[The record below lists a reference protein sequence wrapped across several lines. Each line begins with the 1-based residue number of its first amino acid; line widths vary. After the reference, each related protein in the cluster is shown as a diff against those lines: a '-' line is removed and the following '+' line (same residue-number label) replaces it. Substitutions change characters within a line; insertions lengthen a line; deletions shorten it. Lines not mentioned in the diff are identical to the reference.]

1 MRLLAGADV
10 AAEEDD
16 ATAPAAGADW
26 TKVVAGPWL
35 AATLKGLRSPQG
47 LADVDPG
54 DALAGILRPYQQ
66 VGVRWLYLLTKLGLG
81 ACLADDMGLG
91 KTIQVLSLLLVLK
104 RQESTRPQ
112 PSLLVAPASLLA
124 NWAAEIERLAP
135 GLKPLIAHPSALP
148 PAELKA
154 LDAAR
159 LRDIDLVI
167 TSYGSLLRVPW
178 MLEVPWR
185 LAVLDEAQ
193 AITNPDAKQ
202 TRAVKKLKAG
212 ARLALTGTPVEN
224 RLGDLGSIFDFVNP
238 GLLGTVALKIA
249 PVVKPR
255 WKSIC
260 TDCAGAIDSLV
271 ELLQGR
277 LSNGVMERICRQGHG
292 LFPSPDEIKLSC
304 SCPDWAGMC
313 KHVAAVLYGIG
324 ARLDRQPELLFRLR
338 GVDEKELIVRAGQA
352 DPLTKSKPPAA
363 KRLGGEDLAAIFG
376 IDMERSASRDAEPSK
391 KKRAKKTAEA
401 PEGKRRPSKKAV
413 SAPVRKRARKP
424 RPAAE

>member
-1 MRLLAGADV
+1 
-10 AAEEDD
+10 
-16 ATAPAAGADW
+16 
-26 TKVVAGPWL
+26 
-35 AATLKGLRSPQG
+35 
-47 LADVDPG
+47 
-54 DALAGILRPYQQ
+54 
-66 VGVRWLYLLTKLGLG
+66 
-81 ACLADDMGLG
+81 MGLG

-224 RLGDLGSIFDFVNP
+224 RLGDLWSIFDFVNP

-376 IDMERSASRDAEPSK
+376 IDMERSASRDAEPAK